1 MGAAAA
7 GAPGAGY
14 GPGPSQGPADT
25 ESRVPVINLKDG
37 TRLAGDDAPRRRE
50 LDQWLR
56 EHPGFVADTGAF
68 IPVSRTLCSASS
80 SGCAPN
86 PVWERGPS

>member
-7 GAPGAGY
+7 AAGAGAPAAGY
-14 GPGPSQGPADT
+14 GPGPSQVPADT

-56 EHPGFVADTGAF
+56 EQVCLLVLVT
-68 IPVSRTLCSASS
+68 
-80 SGCAPN
+80 
-86 PVWERGPS
+86 